1 MSIRELRLKVYKWS
15 SQSNAW
21 RLSQRERLSPER
33 PRWDPLRERE
43 RERDQPER
51 EREIGLRPYHSPQP
65 PFRDFSSQ
73 DRDSLRH
80 SRHKTLSRAHTCA
93 YVIVITTLFLIFS
106 LTFSTFNF
114 LAYLDLWFLTLT
126 FDFLDFWQ
134 TSLEHWSLREL
145 VFNPWSPGV
154 ERNIGFL
161 MYHICAT
168 RNQRING
175 ICIIEGFRD
184 IC

>member
-1 MSIRELRLKVYKWS
+1 MNPLKGES
-15 SQSNAW
+15 GDQPAW
-21 RLSQRERLSPER
+21 RES
-33 PRWDPLRERE
+33 
-43 RERDQPER
+43 
-51 EREIGLRPYHSPQP
+51 GLRPYDSPQA